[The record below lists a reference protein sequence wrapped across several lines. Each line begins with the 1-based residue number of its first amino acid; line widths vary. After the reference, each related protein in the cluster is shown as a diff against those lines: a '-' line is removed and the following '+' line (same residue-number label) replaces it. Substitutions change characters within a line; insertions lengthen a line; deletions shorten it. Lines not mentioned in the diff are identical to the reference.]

1 MFTQYREDTL
11 RRTLENLIHSAPD
24 VKAAVIVN
32 VDGLVVT
39 SYPPTPE
46 DVKNP
51 IGDQSVAATSALIL
65 GLAERTLERLAQG
78 TLDRV
83 LIEGEQGAIGVYP
96 CTADAALA
104 VLIAK
109 NARLGLA
116 LTAARRTAAEIQSIL
131 NTIGQ

>member
-11 RRTLENLIHSAPD
+11 RQALENLIHNAPD
-24 VKAAVIVN
+24 VHAAVIVN

-39 SYPPTPE
+39 SYPPMPE

-51 IGDQSVAATSALIL
+51 VGDQSVAATSALIL
-65 GLAERTLERLAQG
+65 GLAEKTLERLAQG
-78 TLDRV
+78 ALDRV

-104 VLIAK
+104 VLITK
-109 NARLGLA
+109 NARLALA